1 MLKYQIG
8 LIIIQIIIVQNI
20 SYIEENMKIK
30 ILLAGDGGQG
40 IQLLSDIICKSAF
53 EQGLQVTYMPN
64 YGLEQRG
71 GVSLAFI
78 QVSDAE
84 ISYPKFT
91 VPNLLL
97 IMSPQARER
106 TMAYQASKETEI
118 IDIQNYQ
125 TEFEV
130 NKIPS
135 ASANIFFL
143 GLILKKLGKKNLIDL
158 GLGKKLLEEKLLSK
172 PNWENN
178 LAAFEFGIKY

>member
-1 MLKYQIG
+1 
-8 LIIIQIIIVQNI
+8 
-20 SYIEENMKIK
+20 MKIK

-53 EQGLQVTYMPN
+53 EEGLQVTHVPN

-78 QVSDAE
+78 QIRDYE

-91 VPNLLL
+91 VPDLLL

-106 TMAYQASKETEI
+106 TGAFQASPDTEI
-118 IDIQNYQ
+118 IDIKNYQ
-125 TEFEV
+125 TEFEL
-130 NKIPS
+130 NKIPE

-143 GLILKKLGKKNLIDL
+143 GMILKKLSARNLINLDNA
-158 GLGKKLLEEKLLSK
+158 KKLLAEKLSVK

-178 LAAFEFGIKY
+178 LKALEAGLLN